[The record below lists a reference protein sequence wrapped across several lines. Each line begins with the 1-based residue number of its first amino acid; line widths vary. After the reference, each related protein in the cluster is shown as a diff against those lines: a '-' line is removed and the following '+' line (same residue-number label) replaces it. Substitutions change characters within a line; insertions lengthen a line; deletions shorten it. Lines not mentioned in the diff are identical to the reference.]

1 MYPQQQQQNF
11 NQIRNHHYN
20 GNQQHG
26 NQKRNNSHS
35 HGSHSSHP
43 PPNPYHGGN
52 NGFAGYGNNGYHHKF
67 NMNNHQQQQHYG
79 QVPPNIGYGQ
89 GGAPPQVGYGL
100 DDDLDNMYNQNPDSE
115 DSSQGKDINN
125 GNNNKKGDNNSNNND
140 EQEVNIGSYQS
151 HPQIKISNGD
161 NMADLPDIP
170 QMPQVKDVNLKPQED
185 ELHRHVGFVI
195 KLNARLVE
203 LNAECRTLYPKL
215 AKDLV
220 ESKIKEFASDEYK
233 QLRDNNVQLQERCSL
248 YEQQV
253 QTLLSEQDLKND
265 LKAEI
270 EKLRLLVKQY
280 SSSKNNENDKYKQ
293 KDYREMI
300 SRESKQYVSELQK
313 QLDIYR
319 DKVIYL
325 SQQSQSCMA
334 TIKKCVQKQ
343 KLTQEDISNANNEL
357 DPLRQHL
364 QWLEDQ
370 SNEEQ
375 LQLNH
380 QQQRL
385 KQEIDQLKSNAKES
399 KLNYEQLQIKN
410 TQLNEEIL
418 ILRDKNKLEQSERMA
433 KDEQLQIHME
443 HKYKSQIQALEE
455 RLSKMTVARI
465 TMEDDFAQRQKQEQE
480 RADKYRAKYESVK
493 QHVKTLEM
501 QKVEYTRVNMQLRQQ
516 NNQFRGMITQ
526 LQNQL
531 KMITMQQ
538 QQQPP
543 QQQPLQQDDRV
554 KQELLRLQEQQRN
567 LIQQQNMLV
576 AQKQEQNKQN
586 NVNNNPLLNGMN
598 NGGGG
603 MNNYG
608 LNNGMNQNGF
618 NDVPPIKEHQ
628 ASHSYAMGMNG
639 NGNMDQN
646 NGHNHSQ
653 SYAHGVGQNNNG
665 GSNSNLHMQNMNNYG
680 MNGMNPNPQ
689 LAMDNLQKQGS
700 GSLHQQQVAAQRELW
715 GKRTK
720 VISEKGTKKRILVEW
735 HFVTS
740 DNQPHTVVLQHTQDT
755 KPKTRRMLWV
765 DGSEKYNNKSSA
777 SSFRIEIDKDVV
789 VVSIDQLDQYQYRLT
804 INNASYQDAFNLW
817 EQKQKINN
825 Q

>member
-1 MYPQQQQQNF
+1 M
-11 NQIRNHHYN
+11 
-20 GNQQHG
+20 
-26 NQKRNNSHS
+26 
-35 HGSHSSHP
+35 
-43 PPNPYHGGN
+43 
-52 NGFAGYGNNGYHHKF
+52 
-67 NMNNHQQQQHYG
+67 
-79 QVPPNIGYGQ
+79 
-89 GGAPPQVGYGL
+89 
-100 DDDLDNMYNQNPDSE
+100 
-115 DSSQGKDINN
+115 
-125 GNNNKKGDNNSNNND
+125 
-140 EQEVNIGSYQS
+140 
-151 HPQIKISNGD
+151 
-161 NMADLPDIP
+161 
-170 QMPQVKDVNLKPQED
+170 
-185 ELHRHVGFVI
+185 
-195 KLNARLVE
+195 VE

-220 ESKIKEFASDEYK
+220 EPKIKEFANNEYK
-233 QLRDNNVQLQERCSL
+233 QLRDENVKLQERCSL

-270 EKLRLLVKQY
+270 QKLRLLVEE
-280 SSSKNNENDKYKQ
+280 NNNNNNNNNDKET
-293 KDYREMI
+293 DYREMK
-300 SRESKQYVSELQK
+300 SSESKQYVSELQK

-334 TIKKCVQKQ
+334 TIKKCVQHQ
-343 KLTQEDISNANNEL
+343 KSTQEDISNANNEL

-375 LQLNH
+375 LQINH
-380 QQQRL
+380 QTQRL
-385 KQEIDQLKSNAKES
+385 KQEIEQLKLSSKES
-399 KLNYEQLQIKN
+399 KLNYEQLEIKN

-418 ILRDKNKLEQSERMA
+418 ILRDKNKNEQSERMA

-538 QQQPP
+538 QQNNNNNNNQQQQQPP
-543 QQQPLQQDDRV
+543 QQNIGGGGGGGIGNDAPMKEQ
-554 KQELLRLQEQQRN
+554 LLRLQEQQRN
-567 LIQQQNMLV
+567 LIQQQNMLR
-576 AQKQEQNKQN
+576 AQQEQNKQN

-598 NGGGG
+598 PMGDNYG
-603 MNNYG
+603 MN
-608 LNNGMNQNGF
+608 GMGF
-618 NDVPPIKEHQ
+618 KGPPIKEHQ
-628 ASHSYAMGMNG
+628 QSHSYAQGVNG
-639 NGNMDQN
+639 HNGHINGHNVIDQN
-646 NGHNHSQ
+646 NGHNQSQ
-653 SYAHGVGQNNNG
+653 SYAGGIIGNNNNNNN
-665 GSNSNLHMQNMNNYG
+665 GSNSNLQNNNG
-680 MNGMNPNPQ
+680 MNGINNGGISNINGNGWDPSQQMMNQMQN
-689 LAMDNLQKQGS
+689 NGGS
-700 GSLHQQQVAAQRELW
+700 SSLINSNNQQQVGGAQRELW

-817 EQKQKINN
+817 EQKQKK
-825 Q
+825 